1 MNENLKEAKL
11 KFAIERTNLLLTLTQ
26 KDVVVG
32 KNGVQGHKCQASRDQ
47 FSYERSMIAV
57 AIDKNLL
64 QQNSKRITSKRLIE
78 ATKQVAENSNEKG
91 TTLSA

>member
-32 KNGVQGHKCQASRDQ
+32 KNGTPAHKCQDGRDK

-64 QQNSKRITSKRLIE
+64 QNAKRITSKRLKE
-78 ATKQVAENSNEKG
+78 ATKNVIADENVKG